1 MNKPFRMQICL
12 IPLMFCHCIV
22 WSLEALLAFALWLP
36 LVTSRSLTCGGK
48 VEFLIR
54 LSGIQLLLIKVL
66 AACES
71 FGGSTWGNCRVACA
85 ASKDSV
91 EL

>member
-1 MNKPFRMQICL
+1 M
-12 IPLMFCHCIV
+12 
-22 WSLEALLAFALWLP
+22 LASALWLP
-36 LVTSRSLTCGGK
+36 LVTSRSLECGGK

-71 FGGSTWGNCRVACA
+71 FGGSLGGTA
-85 ASKDSV
+85 
-91 EL
+91 ELLAQPLKGFSRTLKRLQSLLKLTSDKQIL